1 MKMSAQDIWK
11 HITHLITL
19 WEDPWSPQNCS
30 KIPKWKMRVVS
41 AWVSRVHW
49 NVNRLIILK
58 RLTLKDKETTVYL
71 RPRHKMFN
79 HLKSGMHIFCRCIYR
94 EIFKDSRLYG

>member
-41 AWVSRVHW
+41 AWVSRVQW
-49 NVNRLIILK
+49 DCK
-58 RLTLKDKETTVYL
+58 RIRTINLLEKSETPLQY
-71 RPRHKMFN
+71 KMMKMMIMF
-79 HLKSGMHIFCRCIYR
+79 S
-94 EIFKDSRLYG
+94 

>member
-41 AWVSRVHW
+41 AWVYRVHCLGIKMIQFLFCVCLLQ
-49 NVNRLIILK
+49 NVLYLNCLFDGPLI
-58 RLTLKDKETTVYL
+58 
-71 RPRHKMFN
+71 
-79 HLKSGMHIFCRCIYR
+79 
-94 EIFKDSRLYG
+94 

>member
-19 WEDPWSPQNCS
+19 GGDPWSHQNCS

-41 AWVSRVHW
+41 AWVPRVQCW
-49 NVNRLIILK
+49 SFRMSIPKIMYFAQEN
-58 RLTLKDKETTVYL
+58 
-71 RPRHKMFN
+71 
-79 HLKSGMHIFCRCIYR
+79 KS
-94 EIFKDSRLYG
+94 

>member
-49 NVNRLIILK
+49 RVEQNEFIVQTQFILP
-58 RLTLKDKETTVYL
+58 LT
-71 RPRHKMFN
+71 FQ
-79 HLKSGMHIFCRCIYR
+79 IFRFLPFPILFIS
-94 EIFKDSRLYG
+94 EVLLSE

>member
-41 AWVSRVHW
+41 AWVSRVQCYKSI
-49 NVNRLIILK
+49 LIH
-58 RLTLKDKETTVYL
+58 L
-71 RPRHKMFN
+71 RAVVFRPHPSKMGTCSISAN
-79 HLKSGMHIFCRCIYR
+79 QNLLSKWI
-94 EIFKDSRLYG
+94 KNNDDSKLLLLLMGY

>member
-41 AWVSRVHW
+41 AWVSRVH
-49 NVNRLIILK
+49 
-58 RLTLKDKETTVYL
+58 
-71 RPRHKMFN
+71 
-79 HLKSGMHIFCRCIYR
+79 S
-94 EIFKDSRLYG
+94 SRSDAELNKIG

>member
-41 AWVSRVHW
+41 AWVSRVQWAKNFQNITHP
-49 NVNRLIILK
+49 NVQFAKMNLIVFEKKLI
-58 RLTLKDKETTVYL
+58 E
-71 RPRHKMFN
+71 
-79 HLKSGMHIFCRCIYR
+79 MH
-94 EIFKDSRLYG
+94 

>member
-30 KIPKWKMRVVS
+30 KIPKWKMRAVS
-41 AWVSRVHW
+41 AWVSRVQW
-49 NVNRLIILK
+49 SLSSLLALSSFSSNSRSLK
-58 RLTLKDKETTVYL
+58 YCVLLFPVAL
-71 RPRHKMFN
+71 PMWQ
-79 HLKSGMHIFCRCIYR
+79 HLVTEDCGGAGQPWMRQA
-94 EIFKDSRLYG
+94 

>member
-49 NVNRLIILK
+49 GAEAEGEATMAPLSSNSAPNMVTCNQ
-58 RLTLKDKETTVYL
+58 
-71 RPRHKMFN
+71 RPRT
-79 HLKSGMHIFCRCIYR
+79 
-94 EIFKDSRLYG
+94 